1 MSLPQRILVVVD
13 PTADAQPAVQRAAW
27 IARQTRAR
35 VELFICAFAPQTVA
49 VRAGE
54 PPDVS
59 RARKAHVENQ
69 LRRLHELARPLAA
82 TGVDVTVDA
91 VWDSPLHEGIIR
103 KAIAARA
110 DLVVKDTHYHPAL
123 KRALFSNTDW
133 SLVRTCPVP
142 LWLVKPRGTGAT
154 PCFVAAVDPLHERD
168 KPAELDHAILT
179 IGTELSA
186 ALGGQLAVFHAFDVA
201 PVIAAS
207 AEGMSAPLLLPVP
220 ELIDRVKAE
229 HSDAVYA
236 LTDGHGIGRDR
247 VHVEQGSPR
256 AQLLALTDRLRA
268 DVVVM
273 GAVSRRGLA
282 RVFLGNTAEEVLDR
296 LGCDLLIIKPRALM
310 GALRE
315 AAA

>member
-13 PTADAQPAVQRAAW
+13 PTANAQPALERAAW
-27 IARQTRAR
+27 IARKTRAR
-35 VELFICAFAPQTVA
+35 MELFICAFAPELLD
-49 VRAGE
+49 VRADA
-54 PPDVS
+54 PADLS

-82 TGVDVTVDA
+82 EGIDTRVDA

-103 KAIAARA
+103 KAVAARA
-110 DLVVKDTHYHPAL
+110 DIIVKDTHFHPVL
-123 KRALFSNTDW
+123 KRSLFSNTDW
-133 SLVRTCPVP
+133 NLIRTCPAP
-142 LWLVKPRGTGAT
+142 LWLVKPRAT
-154 PCFVAAVDPLHERD
+154 AASPCFVAAVDPLHERD

-179 IGTELSA
+179 IGAELSA

-207 AEGMSAPLLLPVP
+207 AEGISAPLMLPVP
-220 ELIDRVKAE
+220 ELIDGVKAQ
-229 HSDAVYA
+229 HTDAVYA
-236 LTDGHGIGRDR
+236 LTDGRGIGRGH
-247 VHVEQGSPR
+247 VHIEQGGPR
-256 AQLLALTDRLRA
+256 AQLLALTDRIRA

-282 RVFLGNTAEEVLDR
+282 RVFLGNTAEDVLDR
-296 LGCDLLIIKPRALM
+296 LGCDLLIVKPPALVD
-310 GALRE
+310 ALRQ

>member
-13 PTADAQPAVQRAAW
+13 PTADAHPAVERAAW
-27 IARQTRAR
+27 IARKTRAR

-69 LRRLHELARPLAA
+69 LRRLHELARPLTAE
-82 TGVDVTVDA
+82 GIDVRVDA
-91 VWDSPLHEGIIR
+91 VWDSPLHEGIVR
-103 KAIAARA
+103 KAMAAQA
-110 DLVVKDTHYHPAL
+110 DLVVKDTQYHAAL

-133 SLVRTCPVP
+133 NLIRACPAP
-142 LWLVKPRGTGAT
+142 LWLVKPRATGAK

-168 KPAELDHAILT
+168 KPRDLDLEILTSGAELS
-179 IGTELSA
+179 G
-186 ALGGQLAVFHAFDVA
+186 ALGGQFVVFHAFDVA

-220 ELIDRVKAE
+220 ELIDGVKAE
-229 HSDAVYA
+229 HTNAVYA
-236 LTDGHGIGRDR
+236 LTDGHGIRR
-247 VHVEQGSPR
+247 EQVHIKQGGTR
-256 AQLLALTDRLRA
+256 EQLLALTDRLRA

-282 RVFLGNTAEEVLDR
+282 RVFLGNTAEEVLDK
-296 LGCDLLIIKPRALM
+296 LGCDLLIVKPPALM
-310 GALRE
+310 DALRG